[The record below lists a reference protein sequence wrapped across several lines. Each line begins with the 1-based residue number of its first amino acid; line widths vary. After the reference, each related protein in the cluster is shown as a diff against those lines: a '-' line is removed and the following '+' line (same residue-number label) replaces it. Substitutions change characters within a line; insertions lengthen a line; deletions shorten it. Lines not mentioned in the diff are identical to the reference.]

1 TFLRDCQAAWG
12 QVLAGWTSFNGRPIT
27 CQAATGIDCD
37 TSGMINQIKIQGG
50 IRGGR
55 LPSSISNLRELTVL
69 YLRYSRLTGSVPSE
83 VYGLTKLRIIDLSVN
98 YFSGSISTAV
108 SNLRNLVTLNL
119 LQNRLYGSIPIGISR
134 ISNLQYLDLTKNNF
148 RFSIPDVLS
157 NLQALTSLSLAD
169 NKLFGSIPDGISNF
183 SRLRSLSLYNSQLNG
198 SIPAAISEL
207 RTLTMLF
214 LSGNQLTGS
223 IPDELYELTNLQRLY
238 LNENKLNGTVSPA
251 IGNLVNLVA
260 LFLQQ
265 NELEGSL
272 PETMSALVSLANL
285 QLAKNRLSGTIPSKI
300 GKLAALSYLSLA
312 YNQIIGSLP
321 ASLSKLTD
329 MQTLDLSHN
338 YLTGPLVKLPPLLP
352 ADLSDNYLSGV
363 VSAPNCQRHIIA
375 ANCFAPSKACSPELQ
390 RPAAQCMAFC
400 GISPTTAACGGRGV
414 CYPDGPSL
422 VPTCSCGAGSVR
434 YGRGDCVLPP
444 GPTVNILPPFAF
456 LTKGT
461 KKETMGKF
469 MAKPMTLFH
478 YQRGVTSGCGLGL
491 AFRVN
496 FTFSLMPQFGTA
508 GSNGFALVIA
518 AKPKVGKPAGVGYSG
533 LGLRSIA
540 VVFDTLPNDV
550 GEQHVGLCINGT
562 EECLVKEVSPFTLTD
577 GDSYKVWVDY
587 EPGDPGTIQVF
598 LASSNTKPD
607 EPLLLGRVSLCAVL
621 QPGVKQPA
629 FSFGFVASTT
639 VNPFQRLGI
648 LSSTVQTGI
657 PKVKAVLFKDQAL
670 GLSLSEDTF
679 APSRGSP
686 FSRYVSSDFELSAT
700 KKDAWRLRDFHT
712 WDSVD
717 FLGWPVKNQRD
728 CNACWAYAV
737 VASVEAAY
745 GIAKQ
750 QSAPQLSVEAL
761 FALMGL
767 SDSDKCSAGGSPTQA
782 LEKLVALD
790 ASSGLTGD
798 SDPATTYPVQS
809 FERARF
815 KGYVGLM
822 MAVQNQPVV
831 VHIQASAATF
841 VMYDGTYK
849 YQDPDC
855 YTGSLNHVVLVIG
868 YFITRNDGSQNRI
881 APPFWIIRNSWGEE
895 WGDKGHIRMDIQGG
909 DGVCGINVLPG
920 IYPVVKIPGDP
931 CGQSSYQG
939 DRPQP
944 VMNPCGR
951 FKCGVTAES
960 TNNCTCNIPT
970 ATVQPFVQVVNG
982 DGFTTCA
989 Y

>member
-1 TFLRDCQAAWG
+1 MF
-12 QVLAGWTSFNGRPIT
+12 
-27 CQAATGIDCD
+27 
-37 TSGMINQIKIQGG
+37 
-50 IRGGR
+50 
-55 LPSSISNLRELTVL
+55 
-69 YLRYSRLTGSVPSE
+69 
-83 VYGLTKLRIIDLSVN
+83 
-98 YFSGSISTAV
+98 
-108 SNLRNLVTLNL
+108 
-119 LQNRLYGSIPIGISR
+119 
-134 ISNLQYLDLTKNNF
+134 
-148 RFSIPDVLS
+148 
-157 NLQALTSLSLAD
+157 
-169 NKLFGSIPDGISNF
+169 
-183 SRLRSLSLYNSQLNG
+183 
-198 SIPAAISEL
+198 
-207 RTLTMLF
+207 
-214 LSGNQLTGS
+214 
-223 IPDELYELTNLQRLY
+223 
-238 LNENKLNGTVSPA
+238 
-251 IGNLVNLVA
+251 
-260 LFLQQ
+260 
-265 NELEGSL
+265 
-272 PETMSALVSLANL
+272 
-285 QLAKNRLSGTIPSKI
+285 
-300 GKLAALSYLSLA
+300 
-312 YNQIIGSLP
+312 
-321 ASLSKLTD
+321 
-329 MQTLDLSHN
+329 
-338 YLTGPLVKLPPLLP
+338 
-352 ADLSDNYLSGV
+352 
-363 VSAPNCQRHIIA
+363 
-375 ANCFAPSKACSPELQ
+375 
-390 RPAAQCMAFC
+390 
-400 GISPTTAACGGRGV
+400 
-414 CYPDGPSL
+414 
-422 VPTCSCGAGSVR
+422 GSVR
-434 YGRGDCVLPP
+434 VTAQSLL

-639 VNPFQRLGI
+639 V
-648 LSSTVQTGI
+648 
-657 PKVKAVLFKDQAL
+657 KAVLFKDQAL

-841 VMYDGTYK
+841 VMYDG
-849 YQDPDC
+849 
-855 YTGSLNHVVLVIG
+855 
-868 YFITRNDGSQNRI
+868 NRI

-989 Y
+989 YVNTTATTMTVTGDNWLCSDVHPLVDLSLTDFTDQNAVGEDEGIDCSQPLLKGSVLQLANTPDTPCTAFFYTLNGDTCASMSRQLNFTEADLADLNPGLDCSKPIKAGRSVCLERSDAFAFTVPECVRYGTLTPQDTCEKLLKRTSTSVPPSGGTTQGGASENPWAALYRNNPGLTCSNTIPSSAYATGSRIGVQLGLCNKGRAKRVAPTLTCSGAYRFYGGGAAASAAFADYNGNACAGTVGGKVICVP

>member
-1 TFLRDCQAAWG
+1 MF
-12 QVLAGWTSFNGRPIT
+12 
-27 CQAATGIDCD
+27 
-37 TSGMINQIKIQGG
+37 
-50 IRGGR
+50 
-55 LPSSISNLRELTVL
+55 
-69 YLRYSRLTGSVPSE
+69 
-83 VYGLTKLRIIDLSVN
+83 
-98 YFSGSISTAV
+98 
-108 SNLRNLVTLNL
+108 
-119 LQNRLYGSIPIGISR
+119 
-134 ISNLQYLDLTKNNF
+134 
-148 RFSIPDVLS
+148 
-157 NLQALTSLSLAD
+157 
-169 NKLFGSIPDGISNF
+169 
-183 SRLRSLSLYNSQLNG
+183 
-198 SIPAAISEL
+198 
-207 RTLTMLF
+207 
-214 LSGNQLTGS
+214 
-223 IPDELYELTNLQRLY
+223 
-238 LNENKLNGTVSPA
+238 
-251 IGNLVNLVA
+251 
-260 LFLQQ
+260 
-265 NELEGSL
+265 
-272 PETMSALVSLANL
+272 
-285 QLAKNRLSGTIPSKI
+285 
-300 GKLAALSYLSLA
+300 
-312 YNQIIGSLP
+312 
-321 ASLSKLTD
+321 
-329 MQTLDLSHN
+329 
-338 YLTGPLVKLPPLLP
+338 
-352 ADLSDNYLSGV
+352 
-363 VSAPNCQRHIIA
+363 
-375 ANCFAPSKACSPELQ
+375 
-390 RPAAQCMAFC
+390 
-400 GISPTTAACGGRGV
+400 
-414 CYPDGPSL
+414 
-422 VPTCSCGAGSVR
+422 GSVR
-434 YGRGDCVLPP
+434 VTAQSLL

-639 VNPFQRLGI
+639 V
-648 LSSTVQTGI
+648 
-657 PKVKAVLFKDQAL
+657 KAVLFKDQAL

-712 WDSVD
+712 WDSMRA
-717 FLGWPVKNQRD
+717 GHMR
-728 CNACWAYAV
+728 V

-841 VMYDGTYK
+841 VMYDG
-849 YQDPDC
+849 
-855 YTGSLNHVVLVIG
+855 
-868 YFITRNDGSQNRI
+868 NRI

-920 IYPVVKIPGDP
+920 IYPVVKSEALP
-931 CGQSSYQG
+931 
-939 DRPQP
+939 R
-944 VMNPCGR
+944 
-951 FKCGVTAES
+951 
-960 TNNCTCNIPT
+960 
-970 ATVQPFVQVVNG
+970 
-982 DGFTTCA
+982 
-989 Y
+989 